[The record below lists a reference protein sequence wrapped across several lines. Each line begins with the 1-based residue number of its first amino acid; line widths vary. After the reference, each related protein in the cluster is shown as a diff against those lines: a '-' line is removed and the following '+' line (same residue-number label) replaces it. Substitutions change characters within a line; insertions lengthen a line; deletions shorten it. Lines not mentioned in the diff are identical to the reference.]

1 MKILIIQTA
10 FIGDVVLA
18 TALVESIK
26 KELPKSSV
34 DFLLRKGNEDLLKNH
49 PKINRLLIFNK
60 KEGKYKNLFRLL
72 LDIRKERYDYIIN
85 PHRFGTSGFLTA
97 LSRAK
102 NKLGFDKN
110 PFSFFYSKKY
120 KHQLDGGMHETE
132 RNHLLISDLVQSKVE
147 KPKLYPSERDYEVIP
162 NEDYV
167 CMAPASVWF
176 TKQYPEKSW
185 VDLANRIPKGIKI
198 FLIGGPGDKD
208 LCQRIADASS
218 SQDISNKAGAYSF
231 LQSAALI
238 SKAKMTYA
246 NDSAPMHF
254 ASAMN
259 APVTAIYCS
268 TVPAFGFGP
277 LSEQSY
283 IAEYQEKLECR
294 PCGIHGKKNC
304 PLGHFN
310 CSNFRIE
317 AIFK

>member
-18 TALVESIK
+18 TALIESIK
-26 KELPKSSV
+26 KEFPKSSI

-49 PKINRLLIFNK
+49 PKINRLIIFDK
-60 KEGKYKNLFRLL
+60 KAGKYKNLLNLL
-72 LDIRKERYDYIIN
+72 FQFRKEKYDHVIN

-97 LSRAK
+97 FSGAQ
-102 NKLGFDKN
+102 NKVGFDKN

-120 KHQLDGGMHETE
+120 KHSLDEGMHETE
-132 RNHLLISDLVQSKVE
+132 RNHLLISELVKASSA
-147 KPKLYPSERDYEVIP
+147 KPKLYPSENDYEVIP
-162 NEDYV
+162 DEDYV

-176 TKQYPEKSW
+176 TKQYPEKHW
-185 VDLANRIPKGIKI
+185 VELINEIPENIKI

-208 LCQRIADASS
+208 LCQRIMDASNTK
-218 SQDISNKAGAYSF
+218 QISNTAGDLSF

-259 APVTAIYCS
+259 APITAIYC
-268 TVPAFGFGP
+268 
-277 LSEQSY
+277 
-283 IAEYQEKLECR
+283 
-294 PCGIHGKKNC
+294 
-304 PLGHFN
+304 
-310 CSNFRIE
+310 
-317 AIFK
+317 